1 MIAFVSNQERSA
13 MQQTGPSGLAYAV
26 TASIALL
33 CGAGFALAAEPKL
46 PNPLSWTAYD
56 VGSAGYNQSVAIGK
70 ALKDT
75 HGIDLRV
82 LPGKNDVSRNI
93 PLRAGKVEFS
103 ATGVGASFMAQEGV
117 FDFGKKAW
125 GPQEIRLLLLA
136 SADANLSVGVAAD
149 LGIKEI
155 KDLKGKRVAWVVGSP
170 SLNQNVEAILAFGGL
185 TWADVKKVEFP
196 GFAQSWD
203 GIKNNQVDAAFAQTT
218 SGKAYEVANSPR
230 GLFWPPMP
238 PEDTAGW
245 ARLKAIAPFFQ
256 PNAGTEGANMS
267 KDKPHIG
274 PTYPYPVLIAYAEQ
288 KDDMVEAMTKAMVE
302 LFPQYKGASPGI
314 DGWALE
320 KQNFE
325 WLVPYHPGAI
335 AYFKSIGKW
344 TPAADANN
352 QKLIKRQGVLKAAWA
367 EMNAKNIADEKAFE
381 TEWLKVRAE
390 KLKAAGFDVI
400 FN

>member
-1 MIAFVSNQERSA
+1 MPQS
-13 MQQTGPSGLAYAV
+13 GPKALA
-26 TASIALL
+26 L
-33 CGAGFALAAEPKL
+33 ALAASLAALGAATGAVAAEPNL

-103 ATGVGASFMAQEGV
+103 ATGVGASFLAQEGV

-125 GPQEIRLLLLA
+125 GPQELRVLLMA
-136 SADANLSVGVAAD
+136 TSDANLSVGVAAD
-149 LGIKEI
+149 AGVKEM

-170 SLNQNVEAILAFGGL
+170 SLNQNVEAMLAFGGL

-196 GFAQSWD
+196 GFGQSWD

-230 GLFWPPMP
+230 GLYWPPFP
-238 PEDTAGW
+238 PEDKAGW
-245 ARLKAIAPFFQ
+245 ARMKAVAPFFQ
-256 PNAGTEGANMS
+256 PNVGKEGANMS
-267 KDKPHIG
+267 KDKPHVG
-274 PTYPYPVLIAYAEQ
+274 AAYPYPVLVTYATQ
-288 KDDMVEAMTKAMVE
+288 KDAVVTAMTKAMVE
-302 LFPQYKGASPGI
+302 LFPKYKDASPGI
-314 DGWALE
+314 NGWALE

-335 AYFKSIGKW
+335 AYLKSAGKW
-344 TPAADANN
+344 SAAAQANN
-352 QKLIKRQGVLKAAWA
+352 DKLIKRQQVLKAAWT
-367 EMNAKNIADEKAFE
+367 EMQAKSVADDKAFE
-381 TEWLKVRAE
+381 TEWMKLRAA
-390 KLKAAGFDVI
+390 KLKAAGMDPI
-400 FN
+400 FQ